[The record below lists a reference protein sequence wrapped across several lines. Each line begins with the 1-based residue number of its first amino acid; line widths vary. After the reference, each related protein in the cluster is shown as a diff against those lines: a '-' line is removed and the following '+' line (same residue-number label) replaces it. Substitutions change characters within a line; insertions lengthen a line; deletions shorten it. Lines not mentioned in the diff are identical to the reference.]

1 MNQRLIFPILALAG
15 LHSASAFGA
24 EPPTAKVANG
34 VSAFEMQ
41 RQVIA
46 PGGGRSGNGAW
57 QLDGTLGQVAAGR
70 ASGAAFTLD
79 GGYWSPDVAAAGDT
93 LFSDGFEDTP

>member
-1 MNQRLIFPILALAG
+1 MNQRLLFTLPILAALYGA
-15 LHSASAFGA
+15 AAFA
-24 EPPTAKVANG
+24 EEPPTMNVGNG
-34 VSAFEMQ
+34 VAAFEMQ

-57 QLDGTLGQVAAGR
+57 QLDGTLAQVAAGR

-79 GGYWSPDVAAAGDT
+79 GGYWSPDVAVVGDI

>member
-1 MNQRLIFPILALAG
+1 MNQRLLFPLLILAVLQGTA
-15 LHSASAFGA
+15 AFA
-24 EPPTAKVANG
+24 EEPPTINVGNG
-34 VSAFEMQ
+34 AASFEMQ

-46 PGGGRSGNGAW
+46 PGGGRSGNRAW